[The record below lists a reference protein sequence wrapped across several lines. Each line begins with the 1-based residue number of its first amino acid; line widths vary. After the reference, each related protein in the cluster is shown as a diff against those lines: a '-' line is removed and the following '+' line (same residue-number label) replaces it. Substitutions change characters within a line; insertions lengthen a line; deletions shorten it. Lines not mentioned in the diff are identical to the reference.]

1 MWVPSNYPSVAPEV
15 RFCSFLTDKLN
26 PNLYADGTI
35 CLSLLGSWY
44 GDGVE
49 LWNPLSSNL
58 LQVSIKHS
66 AIVDVQYF
74 ISKLQYV
81 TYFIFR

>member
-1 MWVPSNYPSVAPEV
+1 MWVPHNYPNESPLV
-15 RFCSFLTDKLN
+15 RFCSFLTDKIN
-26 PNLYADGTI
+26 PNLYADGNI

-58 LQVSIKHS
+58 LQVGNFTAYLLLFDTLIINI
-66 AIVDVQYF
+66 IVIY
-74 ISKLQYV
+74 
-81 TYFIFR
+81 